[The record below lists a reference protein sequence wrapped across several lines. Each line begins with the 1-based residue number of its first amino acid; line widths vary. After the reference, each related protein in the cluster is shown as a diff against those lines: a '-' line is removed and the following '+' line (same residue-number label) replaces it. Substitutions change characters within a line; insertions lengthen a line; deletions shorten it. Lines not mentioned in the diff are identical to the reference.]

1 MGLSKNSGFYINRK
15 QYDKIRKM
23 DHKDASEY
31 IKNLVNQGAD
41 MKIKKLEETHLISL
55 QEALENTRGIGEKI
69 RNDFIGNY
77 NEALKRNMGDSSG
90 F

>member
-1 MGLSKNSGFYINRK
+1 MSKNSGFYINRK

-31 IKNLVNQGAD
+31 IENLVNQGASE
-41 MKIKKLEETHLISL
+41 KIKKLEETYFISL
-55 QEALENTRGIGEKI
+55 QESIENTRGIGEKI
-69 RNDFIGNY
+69 RTDFINNY
-77 NEALKRNMGDSSG
+77 LQALKRNMGDSNG

>member
-1 MGLSKNSGFYINRK
+1 MSKNSGFYINRK

-31 IKNLVNQGAD
+31 IERLVNQGASE
-41 MKIKKLEETHLISL
+41 KIKKLEETYFISL
-55 QEALENTRGIGEKI
+55 QEAIENTRGIGEKI
-69 RNDFIGNY
+69 RTDFINNY
-77 NEALKRNMGDSSG
+77 LQALKRNTGDSNG

>member
-1 MGLSKNSGFYINRK
+1 MHVLSTILSFNCDVRRNDRAERNPP
-15 QYDKIRKM
+15 QIRSYLY
-23 DHKDASEY
+23 H
-31 IKNLVNQGAD
+31 
-41 MKIKKLEETHLISL
+41 KLEETHLISL